1 MSVMRL
7 YEIFLSGGPVM
18 WPLLLCSIAVMT
30 VVLERLLFWSSLDRK
45 RNRPL
50 MDELLFLAQ
59 EGDWQTCKTK
69 TDPCKDYVVR
79 VLAVGILHR
88 EFDMA
93 KAMEAEADHM
103 VQHMSRHMPIL
114 DTMITIAPLLGI
126 FGTVLGII
134 SSFKMLGAGGIAD
147 PKLVTAGIAQALITT
162 AAGLGIA
169 IIAVIPYNYF
179 NNRINKAIHVM
190 EKYASN
196 LEVVYGKVRMTVK
209 PEDFSRSPESNG
221 TKEDVQSHVDSQGSI
236 Q

>member
-1 MSVMRL
+1 
-7 YEIFLSGGPVM
+7 M
-18 WPLLLCSIAVMT
+18 WPLLLCSIAVTT
-30 VVLERLLFWSSLDRK
+30 VVLERLFFWASLDRK

-50 MDELLFLAQ
+50 MDELLYLAQ

-69 TDPCKDYVVR
+69 TEPCRDHVVR

-88 EFDMA
+88 DFDMA
-93 KAMEAEADHM
+93 KAMEAEANRM

-169 IIAVIPYNYF
+169 IVAVIPYNYF
-179 NNRINKAIHVM
+179 NNRINNAIHVM
-190 EKYASN
+190 EKYATN
-196 LEVVYGKVRMTVK
+196 LEVVYSKVKRITE
-209 PEDFSRSPESNG
+209 PEPCNTSPARNG
-221 TKEDVQSHVDSQGSI
+221 AKKDTQNQPNIPGML